1 MAFQAAGAGWRVMGR
16 EVCGPLLT
24 GLRKRREEKKDSRG
38 KGCILDMMFRRVS
51 PLFLFLFSGVFCLSA
66 NAQDR
71 IIPRPVSVKVADGNA
86 AKPVRLDEGTRIVC
100 REKDAG
106 FLRQARLLQQFLSR
120 GTGLSLAGEGR
131 AGIIRI
137 EKDASL
143 KQYGPEAYRLE
154 AAPGSIVIKA
164 AAPRGVYYAGQ
175 SLAQMLP
182 AVFFDDGAD
191 KGAVSWTV
199 AEKPFSML
207 DYPRFAW
214 RAFMLD
220 EARHFFGEEEVKRL
234 IDQMGL
240 LKMNI
245 LHWHLSDDAGWRI
258 QIKKYPRLTSIGGKR
273 RDTEIET
280 WGSGKYEGKPHEGF
294 YTQEQI
300 RRIVRYAADRN
311 ITIVPEIDIP
321 GHSAAATF
329 SYPEL
334 KLSAKPVTE
343 VPVSFNDG
351 TAFDPTN
358 ERTYQFLGD
367 IMTELAA
374 LFPGGIIHIGGDEV
388 RYKKYWAGV
397 PHIEEFMKKKGIRNF
412 PDLQIM
418 FTNRISGMLAKKG
431 IRMIGWNEIL
441 GSDVHNDGG
450 QGAAL
455 GKLDG
460 KAIIHFWYG
469 SDKIAAKAVEDGHQ
483 VVNSTSHMT
492 YMNKG
497 YDKLPLSKSYSFEP
511 VFAGLKP
518 EHQKNVIGLGCQVW
532 TEWIADAEKLHR
544 HVFPRIAAYAET
556 GWSRKEDKDFQDFQ
570 RRLPGYEKILDAVGI
585 KHGEG
590 K

>member
-1 MAFQAAGAGWRVMGR
+1 MPV
-16 EVCGPLLT
+16 
-24 GLRKRREEKKDSRG
+24 
-38 KGCILDMMFRRVS
+38 
-51 PLFLFLFSGVFCLSA
+51 
-66 NAQDR
+66 NAQDQ
-71 IIPRPVSVKVADGNA
+71 IIPRPVSVKVVEKGPAR
-86 AKPVRLDEGTRIVC
+86 PVKLDEGTRILC
-100 REKDAG
+100 RERDAG
-106 FLRQARLLQQFLSR
+106 FQRQASLLRQLLSR
-120 GTGLSLAGEGR
+120 GTGLPLQGEGGTG
-131 AGIIRI
+131 AVRI
-137 EKDASL
+137 VKDASL

-154 AAPGSIVIKA
+154 AAPGNIVIKA
-164 AAPRGVYYAGQ
+164 ATPKGVYYAGQ

-182 AVFFDDGAD
+182 AAFFDRKAD
-191 KGAVSWTV
+191 KGAVSWEV

-258 QIKKYPRLTSIGGKR
+258 QIKKYPRLTSVGGRR

-280 WGSGKYEGKPHEGF
+280 WGSGKYAGRPHEGF

-311 ITIVPEIDIP
+311 VTIVPEIDVP
-321 GHSAAATF
+321 GHSAAAIV

-334 KLSAKPVTE
+334 KLSAKPLAE

-351 TAFDPTN
+351 AAFDPTS
-358 ERTYQFLGD
+358 ERVYQFLGD
-367 IMTELAA
+367 IMTELAS

-388 RYKKYWAGV
+388 RYKKYWQGA
-397 PHIEEFMKKKGIRNF
+397 PHIEEFMKKKGIKTF

-418 FTNRISGMLAKKG
+418 FTNRISGILARKG
-431 IRMIGWNEIL
+431 CRTMGWNEIL

-460 KAIIHFWYG
+460 KALIHFWYG
-469 SDKIAAKAVEDGHQ
+469 SEKIAAKAIEEGHQ

-492 YMNKG
+492 YINKG

-518 EHQKNVIGLGCQVW
+518 GQQKNVIGLGCQVW
-532 TEWIADAEKLHR
+532 TEWIPDVEKLHR

-570 RRLPGYEKILDAVGI
+570 RRLSGYEKILDALNI
-585 KHGEG
+585 RHGE
-590 K
+590 KK

>member
-1 MAFQAAGAGWRVMGR
+1 
-16 EVCGPLLT
+16 
-24 GLRKRREEKKDSRG
+24 
-38 KGCILDMMFRRVS
+38 MFRYVS
-51 PLFLFLFSGVFCLSA
+51 PVFLFLLSGACCLSV
-66 NAQDR
+66 NAQDQ
-71 IIPRPVSVKVADGNA
+71 IIPRPVSVKIADKSE
-86 AKPVRLDEGTRIVC
+86 AKPVKLDGGTRIVC

-106 FLRQARLLQQFLSR
+106 FQRQARLLQQFLSR
-120 GTGLSLAGEGR
+120 GTGLTLAGMGGTG
-131 AGIIRI
+131 AIRI

-154 AAPGSIVIKA
+154 AAPGNIVIKA
-164 AAPRGVYYAGQ
+164 AAPKGVYYAGQ

-182 AVFFDDGAD
+182 AAFFDDGAD

-258 QIKKYPRLTSIGGKR
+258 QIKKYPKLTSIGSKR

-280 WGSGKYEGKPHEGF
+280 WGSGKYAGRPHEGF
-294 YTQEQI
+294 YTQDQI
-300 RRIVRYAADRN
+300 RRIVSYAADRN

-343 VPVSFNDG
+343 IPVSFNDG

-367 IMTELAA
+367 VMTELVA

-469 SDKIAAKAVEDGHQ
+469 SDKIATKAVEDGHQ

-492 YMNKG
+492 YMNKDYG
-497 YDKLPLSKSYSFEP
+497 QLPLSKSYSFEP

-518 EHQKNVIGLGCQVW
+518 KEQKNVIGLGCQVW
-532 TEWIADAEKLHR
+532 TEWIADVEKLHR
-544 HVFPRIAAYAET
+544 RVFPRIAAYAET
-556 GWSRKEDKDFQDFQ
+556 GWSRKEDKDFKDFQ
-570 RRLPGYEKILDAVGI
+570 RRLPGYEKILDALNI

>member
-1 MAFQAAGAGWRVMGR
+1 MMD
-16 EVCGPLLT
+16 T
-24 GLRKRREEKKDSRG
+24 
-38 KGCILDMMFRRVS
+38 MFRYVS
-51 PLFLFLFSGVFCLSA
+51 PVFLFLLSGVCCLPV
-66 NAQDR
+66 NAQDQ
-71 IIPRPVSVKVADGNA
+71 IIPRPVSVKAGERNA
-86 AKPVRLDEGTRIVC
+86 AKPVKLDGGTRIVC
-100 REKDAG
+100 REKDSA
-106 FLRQARLLQQFLSR
+106 FQRQARLLRQFLSSGTGLPLAGER
-120 GTGLSLAGEGR
+120 GTGV
-131 AGIIRI
+131 IRI
-137 EKDASL
+137 EKDDSL

-154 AAPGSIVIKA
+154 AAPGCIVIKA
-164 AAPRGVYYAGQ
+164 STPRGVYYAGQ

-182 AVFFDDGAD
+182 AAFFDHEAD
-191 KGAVSWTV
+191 KGSISWNV
-199 AEKPFSML
+199 AEGSFSML

-220 EARHFFGEEEVKRL
+220 EARHFFGEEEVKKL

-245 LHWHLSDDAGWRI
+245 LHWHLSDDSGWRV
-258 QIKKYPRLTSIGGKR
+258 QIKKYPRLTSIGSRR

-280 WGSGKYEGKPHEGF
+280 WGSGKYEGRPHEGF

-300 RRIVRYAADRN
+300 KRIVRYAADRN
-311 ITIVPEIDIP
+311 VTIVPEIDIP

-334 KLSAKPVTE
+334 KLSAKPVAE
-343 VPVSFNDG
+343 IPVSFNDG
-351 TAFDPTN
+351 TAFDPVN
-358 ERTYQFLGD
+358 ERTYQFLED
-367 IMTELAA
+367 VMTELAS

-388 RYKKYWAGV
+388 RYKKYWEGV

-469 SDKIAAKAVEDGHQ
+469 SDKIATKAIEDGHQ
-483 VVNSTSHMT
+483 VVNSTANMT
-492 YMNKG
+492 YMNRD
-497 YDKLPLSKSYSFEP
+497 YQQISVSRSYSFEP
-511 VFAGLKP
+511 VFKGLKP
-518 EHQKNVIGLGCQVW
+518 ELHHNVIGLGCQVW
-532 TEWIADAEKLHR
+532 TEWIADADNLHR

-556 GWSRKEDKDFQDFQ
+556 GWTRKEDKDFQDFQ
-570 RRLPGYEKILDAVGI
+570 RRLPGYEKILDTLKI
-585 KHGEG
+585 KHGEER
-590 K
+590 

>member
-1 MAFQAAGAGWRVMGR
+1 
-16 EVCGPLLT
+16 
-24 GLRKRREEKKDSRG
+24 
-38 KGCILDMMFRRVS
+38 MFRYVS
-51 PLFLFLFSGVFCLSA
+51 PVFLFLLSGVCCMPV
-66 NAQDR
+66 NAQDQ
-71 IIPRPVSVKVADGNA
+71 IIPRPVSVKIADGNA
-86 AKPVRLDEGTRIVC
+86 AKPVKLDGGTRIVC

-106 FLRQARLLQQFLSR
+106 FQRQARLLQQFLSR
-120 GTGLSLAGEGR
+120 GTGLPLAGAGG

-154 AAPGSIVIKA
+154 AAPGNIVIKA
-164 AAPRGVYYAGQ
+164 ATPKGVYYAGQ

-182 AVFFDDGAD
+182 AAFFDGGAD

-258 QIKKYPRLTSIGGKR
+258 QIKKYPKLTSIGSKR

-280 WGSGKYEGKPHEGF
+280 WGSGKYAGRPHEGF
-294 YTQEQI
+294 YTQDQI
-300 RRIVRYAADRN
+300 RRIVSYAADRN

-343 VPVSFNDG
+343 IPVSFNDG

-367 IMTELAA
+367 VMTELVA

-388 RYKKYWAGV
+388 RYKKYWADV
-397 PHIEEFMKKKGIRNF
+397 PHIEQFMKKKGIKTF

-431 IRMIGWNEIL
+431 VRMIGWNEIL

-460 KAIIHFWYG
+460 KAIIHFWCG
-469 SDKIAAKAVEDGHQ
+469 ADKIAAKAIREGHQ
-483 VVNSTSHMT
+483 VVNSTSRMT
-492 YMNKG
+492 YMNKDYG
-497 YDKLPLSKSYSFEP
+497 QLPLSKSYSFEP

-518 EHQKNVIGLGCQVW
+518 KEQKNVIGLGCQVW
-532 TEWIADAEKLHR
+532 TEWIADVEKLHR
-544 HVFPRIAAYAET
+544 RVFPRIAAYAET
-556 GWSRKEDKDFQDFQ
+556 GWSRKEDKDFKDFQ
-570 RRLPGYEKILDAVGI
+570 RRLPGYEKILDALNI

>member
-1 MAFQAAGAGWRVMGR
+1 
-16 EVCGPLLT
+16 
-24 GLRKRREEKKDSRG
+24 
-38 KGCILDMMFRRVS
+38 MFRYVS
-51 PLFLFLFSGVFCLSA
+51 PVFLFLLSGACCLTV
-66 NAQDR
+66 NAQDQ
-71 IIPRPVSVKVADGNA
+71 IIPRPVSVRIADKSE
-86 AKPVRLDEGTRIVC
+86 AKPVKLDGGTRIVC
-100 REKDAG
+100 REKDVG
-106 FLRQARLLQQFLSR
+106 FQRQARLLQQFLSG
-120 GTGLSLAGEGR
+120 GTGLPLAGMGGTG
-131 AGIIRI
+131 AIRI

-154 AAPGSIVIKA
+154 AVPGNIVIKA
-164 AAPRGVYYAGQ
+164 AAPKGVYYAGQ

-182 AVFFDDGAD
+182 AAFFDDGAD

-245 LHWHLSDDAGWRI
+245 LHWHLSDDAGWRV
-258 QIKKYPRLTSIGGKR
+258 QIKKYPKLTSIGSKR

-280 WGSGKYEGKPHEGF
+280 WGSGKYEGRPHEGF

-343 VPVSFNDG
+343 IPVSFNDG

-469 SDKIAAKAVEDGHQ
+469 SDKIATKAVEDGHQ

-518 EHQKNVIGLGCQVW
+518 EHQQNVIGLGCQVW
-532 TEWIADAEKLHR
+532 TEWIADADKLHR

-556 GWSRKEDKDFQDFQ
+556 GWTRKEDKNFQDFQ
-570 RRLPGYEKILDAVGI
+570 RRLPGYEKILDALKI
-585 KHGEG
+585 EHGEE